1 MSCMKKRTIDWY
13 ELYKEVG
20 MEFTEQDRD
29 ALYQTWM
36 SQNRECELRR
46 WSFQKTRNEP
56 A

>member
-1 MSCMKKRTIDWY
+1 
-13 ELYKEVG
+13 

-46 WSFQKTRNEP
+46 WSFQKARNEP
-56 A
+56 LAWFQSVERRDNINDVFY

>member
-13 ELYKEVG
+13 ELYKGVG

-36 SQNRECELRR
+36 SQN
-46 WSFQKTRNEP
+46 K